1 MSWRLS
7 STCRSCPMLQPD
19 SKFQA
24 SLPLVYLH
32 DQHKK
37 GNHMCQPKY
46 THLRSG
52 DFCATV
58 PRMKASGLFQ
68 ATQPRMDETA
78 AQPTQPT
85 AQSGMPSTA
94 QALSPLQTRRP
105 TTDQSVAPVVF
116 TADTREPAAAQ
127 VPSQVAPART
137 GSNTPMVSILSVS
150 SLTDMYGR
158 HTSWTRAPGVY
169 SGRAVYEYRSL

>member
-1 MSWRLS
+1 
-7 STCRSCPMLQPD
+7 
-19 SKFQA
+19 
-24 SLPLVYLH
+24 
-32 DQHKK
+32 
-37 GNHMCQPKY
+37 MCQTKCV
-46 THLRSG
+46 HLRSG

-58 PRMKASGLFQ
+58 PRMKTFGVLQ
-68 ATQPRMDETA
+68 APQPRMDEPA

-85 AQSGMPSTA
+85 AQSAMPSTA
-94 QALSPLQTRRP
+94 QASSPVQPMRQ

-127 VPSQVAPART
+127 VPSQIAPAST
-137 GSNTPMVSILSVS
+137 GANTPMVSIQSVLP
-150 SLTDMYGR
+150 LTDMYGR